1 MAKLSQGKG
10 AQEIG
15 IDTYKQIIVAV
26 IHASAMG
33 LSEVL
38 KNYKSEAERTDFIRT
53 YVNKIRFYPD
63 ETGYLFV
70 YYFDGL
76 NIALPNPREWQ
87 GKNLNDLKDSHGT
100 YVIREAAAAAKKGG
114 GFFEYYWTKPGA
126 TGEYKKLSYAET
138 IPGTNYLIGTGV
150 YIEG

>member
-1 MAKLSQGKG
+1 MTKLSQRKG
-10 AQEIG
+10 VQEIS

-26 IHASAMG
+26 VHASAVG

-38 KNYKSEAERTDFIRT
+38 KNYKSEAKRKDIIRT

-63 ETGYLFV
+63 QTGYLFV

-76 NIALPNPREWQ
+76 NIALPYPSEWQ
-87 GKNLNDLKDSHGT
+87 GKNLHDLKDTHGK

-126 TGEYKKLSYAET
+126 KGDHKKLSYAET

-150 YIEG
+150 YI